1 MVKLPTLLVSAA
13 LPDDSRRRQSYCA
26 GLWRR
31 VIAPAGIDT
40 IGADVGQFF
49 PRQNSSL
56 FTFTLVHLGNL
67 DPVEHSLKSTLHT
80 ISFPHTFLSTH
91 PLRDCVPTS
100 HLEPLA
106 ESNRCVPTLIREP
119 HRALTVKHQANLHCL
134 LFWTGLSDKRDLM
147 KLTIGGSLREFQP
160 LPLYLAAL
168 RRRRRFTL
176 RFGDDCLSGLSAM
189 ARSARQVT
197 VAEQLRLEKSPT

>member
-1 MVKLPTLLVSAA
+1 MVKLPTFTRVGRFARRLPSATKLL
-13 LPDDSRRRQSYCA
+13 
-26 GLWRR
+26 RR

-40 IGADVGQFF
+40 VGADVGQFF
-49 PRQNSSL
+49 PRQNSPL
-56 FTFTLVHLGNL
+56 FTFMPVHLDNL

-80 ISFPHTFLSTH
+80 ISFPRYFLFTN
-91 PLRDCVPTS
+91 PLRDCVPAS

-106 ESNRCVPTLIREP
+106 ETNRCVPTLIREP
-119 HRALTVKHQANLHCL
+119 HRVLTVKHQANLHCF
-134 LFWTGLSDKRDLM
+134 LFWTGLSNERDLM

-160 LPLYLAAL
+160 LPLHLAAL
-168 RRRRRFTL
+168 RRRRLFTL